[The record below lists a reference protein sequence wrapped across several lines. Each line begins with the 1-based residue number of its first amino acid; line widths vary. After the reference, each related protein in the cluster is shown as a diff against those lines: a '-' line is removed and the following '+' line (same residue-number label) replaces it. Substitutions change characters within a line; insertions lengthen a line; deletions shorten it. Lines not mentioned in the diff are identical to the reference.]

1 MHRSKFPNLLRFPCY
16 LSNFLNSIKH
26 RGDSRPEI
34 DYTFNV
40 QLFQIR
46 DKAYVCHYWKPSYR
60 LWFSDQASGEFIDGK
75 RKHKSGGKRNINAF
89 CHLRRKILWKV
100 YLSCFLVPRP
110 ANMFQG
116 CARLM
121 RTMLPYRFHKYSTFA
136 RHQYNPQINSFAA
149 VSSIYPVN

>member
-1 MHRSKFPNLLRFPCY
+1 MLELLFKYFIIFEETTYGRVHRSKFPNFLRFPCY
-16 LSNFLNSIKH
+16 LSNFLNSIKP
-26 RGDSRPEI
+26 RRDSRPEI

-40 QLFQIR
+40 QLFQIQ
-46 DKAYVCHYWKPSYR
+46 DKAYVFFVCHYWKPSYR

-110 ANMFQG
+110 ANMFPG
-116 CARLM
+116 LC
-121 RTMLPYRFHKYSTFA
+121 
-136 RHQYNPQINSFAA
+136 SFNAHNVA
-149 VSSIYPVN
+149 VPIP